1 MKNPF
6 GDESK
11 WGTKETTTA
20 DDVSL
25 DPQKLMDALRKE
37 DERLKTGEEEDG
49 EKHEKRG
56 EKRNKRGYHADR
68 EEAEPTEEEME
79 AFRMKR
85 KREDDPM
92 AAKDAGTKGYDL
104 V

>member
-1 MKNPF
+1 M
-6 GDESK
+6 
-11 WGTKETTTA
+11 WGEKETTTT
-20 DDVSL
+20 DDVAL